1 MRTGRHAM
9 AEPISISEISSI
21 PEYEEVRV
29 AMRRA
34 IIALKKIRRV
44 ALGSKI
50 SVVFENRQTML
61 FQIHEMMRAEGITG
75 QQALQAEC
83 DVYSAL
89 LPNGDDLSATLFV
102 EIEPGRDI
110 RSELKRLIGID
121 EHTSLRIG
129 DESVPATVEEG
140 RSTEER
146 LCTILYIRFPL
157 TAAQIEEFRDLSVP
171 ASLEIHHRAYEA
183 QAELSEETRR
193 SLIEDLK

>member
-1 MRTGRHAM
+1 M
-9 AEPISISEISSI
+9 AEPISVSEISSI
-21 PEYEEVRV
+21 PEYEGVRV

-44 ALGSKI
+44 TLGSTV

-61 FQIHEMMRAEGITG
+61 FQIHEMMRAEGITD
-75 QQALQAEC
+75 QAALQAEC

-89 LPNGDDLSATLFV
+89 LPNGDDLSATLFI

-110 RSELKRLIGID
+110 RTELKPLIGID
-121 EHTSLRIG
+121 EHTFLNIG
-129 DESVPATVEEG
+129 DERVAATVEEG

-146 LCTILYIRFPL
+146 LCTILYIRFRL
-157 TAAQIEEFRDLSVP
+157 TEAQIERFRALSVP
-171 ASLEIHHRAYEA
+171 VSLEIRHPAYNA
-183 QAELSEETRR
+183 QAELSEETQR